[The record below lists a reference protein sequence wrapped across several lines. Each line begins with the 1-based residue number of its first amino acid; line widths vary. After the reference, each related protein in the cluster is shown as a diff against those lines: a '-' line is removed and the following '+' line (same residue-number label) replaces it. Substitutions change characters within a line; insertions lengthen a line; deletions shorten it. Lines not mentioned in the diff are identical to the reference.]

1 MLRLAALTLLP
12 ALLCAGCN
20 PEVPLEKRLRQVPDA
35 DPERG
40 RTLMT
45 HYQCGTCHAA
55 PGVPSAPAPV
65 APSLEGFGRRSYIA
79 GRVPNG
85 PSTLQR
91 WLQDPPALVPGTTMP
106 KLGVTAVDARDIA
119 GYLLALE

>member
-1 MLRLAALTLLP
+1 MRTASSVLLLV
-12 ALLCAGCN
+12 AVLCAGCE
-20 PEVPLEKRLRQVPDA
+20 PEVPLQQRLRQVDNA
-35 DPERG
+35 DRDRG

-45 HYQCGTCHAA
+45 HYQCGSCHAT

-79 GRVPNG
+79 GRLPND
-85 PSTLQR
+85 PATLQR

-106 KLGVTAVDARDIA
+106 RLGVTPADARDMA